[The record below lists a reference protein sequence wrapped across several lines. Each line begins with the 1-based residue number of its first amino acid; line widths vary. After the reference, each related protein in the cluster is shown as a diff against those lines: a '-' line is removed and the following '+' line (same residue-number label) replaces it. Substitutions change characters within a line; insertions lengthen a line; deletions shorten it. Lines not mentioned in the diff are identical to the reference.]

1 MRSSMASSKGGPMK
15 YSSNKRKIGKL
26 VAVAEKG
33 KVVYCEDSR
42 YKKRGK
48 NEKY

>member
-1 MRSSMASSKGGPMK
+1 MK

-48 NEKY
+48 K